1 MIKKTVLFIL
11 ILLSGWGTTAQI
23 LSFGLKGGVNYANF
37 TGKSVSSDAITSFHF
52 GATAELRLTEKL
64 ALQPELLYSTVGAN
78 YQNTVGDITREIKSK
93 LGYIAIPVLAK
104 INLNR
109 SITLEAGP
117 QFSFL
122 MSKKNEFKPGDTNSY
137 ETAIIAGLGLKLTQ
151 SVFIQARYGFGLTK
165 IAEDSNVKNAV
176 GQISLG
182 FLL

>member
-1 MIKKTVLFIL
+1 MAKKTVLFIL
-11 ILLSGWGTTAQI
+11 IFLSGWQIQAQI
-23 LSFGLKGGVNYANF
+23 LKFGIKGGVNYANF
-37 TGKSVSSDAITSFHF
+37 TGKDISSDAISSFHF
-52 GATAELRLTEKL
+52 GATAELRLSEKL
-64 ALQPELLYSTVGAN
+64 AIQPELLYSTVGAN
-78 YQNTVGDITREIKSK
+78 YDNTIGDITKEIKSK

-137 ETAIIAGLGLKLTQ
+137 ETAIVAGLGLQLTN
-151 SVFIQARYGFGLTK
+151 SIFIQARYGFGLTK
-165 IAEDSNVKNAV
+165 VAENSNVKNAV
-176 GQISLG
+176 GQLSLG